1 MTTPVPTPL
10 PAETDVV
17 VVGGGSAGCAV
28 AARLVEG
35 GREVL
40 LLEAGPD
47 PGPRGDPRWPADL
60 LDATSMGTSCDW
72 GFDSRDTYAG
82 QVVGFERAR
91 ILGGCSTHNSAV
103 QTWGHAADYDA
114 WAQVGGPD
122 WSAAALRPLFAR
134 AAAQQQVHTYAL
146 DELTPFQEAW
156 YAAGPAAGL
165 PQLADLNDLDQTVGV
180 APESVNIVDG
190 VRFNGA
196 FAYLDPLRED
206 LRLTIA
212 GDALVD
218 RVLLDGTQATGVVV
232 RSRGETAEVRAALV
246 VLCGGTYCSPAILL
260 RSGIGPAADLRA
272 LEIPV
277 VADRPGVGAN
287 LHDQPFVLMSWEGSA
302 AIAHAMTAHAAG
314 GWTPEEQVMAKVA
327 SSFDPG
333 VFDLHFM
340 PYSPVRPEKPFG
352 RGWHA
357 GVGALTPRSRGAV
370 TLASRDPDVL
380 PLVDHGFLAD
390 PEGHDLA
397 VLVEGIG
404 RLRELAAQP
413 ALRALLGAETAPG
426 PAGIT
431 DPAALRGHLLDH
443 IDNYWHPVGTCAM
456 GPASEPT
463 AVVDGAGAVHGV
475 ERVLVADCAL
485 MPAVP
490 RATTAMPAVVVG
502 ERIAATVLA

>member
-1 MTTPVPTPL
+1 MTTSVPL
-10 PAETDVV
+10 PAETDVI

-28 AARLVEG
+28 AARLAEG
-35 GREVL
+35 GRDVL

-47 PGPRGDPRWPADL
+47 PGPLGDPRWPADL
-60 LDATSMGTSCDW
+60 LDARSMGTSCDW
-72 GFDSRDTYAG
+72 GFDSGDTYPD

-114 WAQVGGPD
+114 WARVGGPD
-122 WSAAALRPLFAR
+122 WSAAALRPLFER
-134 AAAQQQVHTYAL
+134 ASAQQQVRTYAL
-146 DELTPFQEAW
+146 GELTPFQQAW
-156 YAAGPAAGL
+156 HAAGPGAGL
-165 PQLADLNDLDQTVGV
+165 PHLDHLNNLDETVGV
-180 APESVNIVDG
+180 GPESVSIVDG

-206 LRLTIA
+206 PRLTIA

-218 RVLLDGTQATGVVV
+218 RLLLDGTRAAGVVV
-232 RSRGETAEVRAALV
+232 LRGGETVEVRSTLV
-246 VLCGGTYCSPAILL
+246 VLCGGTYCSPAVLL

-272 LEIPV
+272 LGIPV

-302 AIAHAMTAHAAG
+302 ELAHAMVAHAAG
-314 GWTPEEQVMAKVA
+314 GWTPEEQVMAKAA
-327 SSFDPG
+327 SSHDPG
-333 VFDLHFM
+333 VFDLHVM
-340 PYSPVRPEKPFG
+340 PYSPTRPEKPFG

-370 TLASRDPDVL
+370 TLASRDPEVL
-380 PLVDHGFLAD
+380 PRVDHAFLTD

-397 VLVEGIG
+397 VLIEGIA
-404 RLRELAAQP
+404 LARELAAQP
-413 ALRALLGAETAPG
+413 ALRDLLGAETAPG

-431 DPAALRGHLLDH
+431 DPGALRAHLLSN

-456 GPASEPT
+456 GAASDPA
-463 AVVDGAGAVHGV
+463 AVVDGGGAVHGV
-475 ERVLVADCAL
+475 EGVLVGDCAL
-485 MPAVP
+485 MPAIP

-502 ERIAATVLA
+502 ERIAASVLA